1 MVDSVAGEAGTE
13 LPVFRT
19 RCLAPVAEHSVV
31 IRLRPTRLLAIGAAV
46 LVAFLYWK
54 PTHSYEST
62 KQRLQ
67 ARHAEVAELK
77 AERAKLQHRIELAG
91 TSTEL
96 IRQARHLGLVKPGER
111 LFIVRGINTWRKN
124 H

>member
-1 MVDSVAGEAGTE
+1 M
-13 LPVFRT
+13 
-19 RCLAPVAEHSVV
+19 
-31 IRLRPTRLLAIGAAV
+31 IRLRPTRMLAIGAAV

-62 KQRLQ
+62 KHRL
-67 ARHAEVAELK
+67 EVRRAQVAALQ
-77 AERAKLQHRIELAG
+77 AERAKLQRKIALAG

-96 IRQARHLGLVKPGER
+96 VRQARRVGLVKPGER
-111 LFIVRGINTWRKN
+111 LFIVRGINTWRKK